1 MPKQGRPGIPYEKFI
16 VVWEQLLQDGRAG
29 TNTAHDAL
37 GGSKSTIA
45 AYRERY
51 EREKS
56 SKELSLIKSI
66 KLTEAVHRAIAEIKV
81 QEIETLEKA
90 NTKLKSRIDEH
101 LATIKEVE
109 EKFAAAQVA
118 CEDAKNDFDIERL
131 KFERQLA
138 AANARI
144 DDMEQREQKLALK
157 YDQLNE
163 KYNLAKQEAAVS
175 KKEIEMLREQAKK
188 K

>member
-1 MPKQGRPGIPYEKFI
+1 MPKQGRPGIPYEKF
-16 VVWEQLLQDGRAG
+16 VAAWEQLLQDGRAG

-56 SKELSLIKSI
+56 SKELSLIKTI

-81 QEIETLEKA
+81 QEIDILEKTNA
-90 NTKLKSRIDEH
+90 KLKSRIDEH
-101 LATIKEVE
+101 LTTIKETE
-109 EKFAAAQVA
+109 EKLATAQVA
-118 CEDAKNDFDIERL
+118 IENAKNDYDLEKLKLERL
-131 KFERQLA
+131 LA
-138 AANARI
+138 AAHARI
-144 DDMEQREQKLALK
+144 DDMEQREQKLSEK
-157 YDQLNE
+157 HEQLNE
-163 KYNLAKQEAAVS
+163 KYNLAKQEAAVA